1 LYGETHYVSLSN
13 FLSGGVQY
21 QGQKLS
27 GGLTLSI
34 MQSRAG
40 MDPIYMPEAPHEVL
54 ESIEAARYNYYMTH
68 TYSDLGYTYVNAG
81 LGLEYKLNDRLAI
94 TANMDYYYLRDGRGY
109 VFGNETG
116 SFSVI
121 RTGFKL
127 YGPTK

>member
-1 LYGETHYVSLSN
+1 M
-13 FLSGGVQY
+13 LSGGLQY
-21 QGQKLS
+21 HGQKLS
-27 GGLTLSI
+27 GGFMLSL
-34 MQSRAG
+34 MQTRAG
-40 MDPIYMPEAPHEVL
+40 MDPIFMPDAPPEVL

-81 LGLEYKLNDRLAI
+81 LGLEYKLTDRLAV
-94 TANMDYYYLRDGRGY
+94 TGNWDYYYLRDGRGY

-127 YGPTK
+127 YSPAR